1 MLKWLA
7 KLFGS
12 VEMIEPEA
20 GSPVPQESAR
30 TNPLLIHHPECLSLL
45 QHNRF
50 SSWKI
55 QMQGDTFYDL
65 TARLKM
71 VVEFI
76 RTERTIPHYTMQF
89 PVQSVF
95 VSDYFGI
102 AKVESIAI
110 EYNEAVVFLQQ
121 WCTDNE
127 EKRYDDPMVSYYL
140 RVIQQCFKLLETPMS
155 EINNGIQRHFG
166 GDRG

>member
-12 VEMIEPEA
+12 VEMVEPATDSTEA
-20 GSPVPQESAR
+20 PEPVVK
-30 TNPLLIHHPECLSLL
+30 NPLLIHHPECLSLL

-55 QMQGDTFYDL
+55 QIQGDTFYDL

-71 VVEFI
+71 IVEFI

-89 PVQSVF
+89 PQKSVY

-102 AKVESIAI
+102 RKVEDLAM
-110 EYNEAVVFLQQ
+110 EYNRTIAELEQ
-121 WCTDNE
+121 WCKDNE
-127 EKRYDDPMVSYYL
+127 DKRYDDPTVSYYL
-140 RVIQQCFKLLETPMS
+140 RIIQQCFKLLETPMS